1 MDAWNKVNHLALVT
15 MVQLSCGSDEDLPV
29 GLRTPALDCMHERL
43 VF

>member
-1 MDAWNKVNHLALVT
+1 MDAWHKVNHLALVT

-43 VF
+43 VI